1 MLQSYLLCP
10 VPQWRESNFYRVC
23 GAVSLPRRVR
33 LFCET
38 VRICSASFRQR
49 RTPARRRRRRRRRR
63 TASTPC
69 GSSRSAE
76 RRCDSPPCPHPGRGR
91 GASHAPTAPLEA
103 APSPSLLAPYPD
115 TLGEDR
121 GETGPASA
129 PTVGPP
135 RVIRAPRVAAPPCCR
150 RETPPGLGRVRVR
163 PTRGG
168 SMADALE
175 CGQSAGGWN
184 PSQCRDCAA
193 RNPP

>member
-103 APSPSLLAPYPD
+103 APSPSLLAPA
-115 TLGEDR
+115 GQ
-121 GETGPASA
+121 PAA
-129 PTVGPP
+129 GGRLLHTERWNPATVGERPAGRPAGRVAYGRGRLGPCGDDSEKP
-135 RVIRAPRVAAPPCCR
+135 RV
-150 RETPPGLGRVRVR
+150 TGRSAVGC
-163 PTRGG
+163 GG
-168 SMADALE
+168 
-175 CGQSAGGWN
+175 GQTDSWW
-184 PSQCRDCAA
+184 
-193 RNPP
+193 